1 MSRFR
6 KLSLTRVK
14 GLVIAVA
21 VINGERHI
29 LMNNEAYEVVKEVN
43 RLLGLRRCSVC
54 GRWVR
59 PEDLGYVEIMG
70 NKVTKAV
77 CQECLGRVYSDIAE
91 LMGQCLTK

>member
-14 GLVIAVA
+14 GGLVIAVA
-21 VINGERHI
+21 VINDERHI

-59 PEDLGYVEIMG
+59 PEDLGYVEIIG
-70 NKVTKAV
+70 NKVTKPYARNA
-77 CQECLGRVYSDIAE
+77 LGGLIRI
-91 LMGQCLTK
+91 LLN